1 VDFYRVP
8 FPKPHTVRCMV
19 VNLFGLKWRV
29 YWGRI
34 GGGLY
39 IATRPFIL
47 EDVAAAHAGGKKPA
61 ATEPAHAVLKV
72 RPENWK
78 AVLPG
83 YHLGWAEASRAACH
97 ANLDMVANV
106 RRGWN
111 DGAPAGA
118 APDAEL
124 LGRVARVYGARPYCP
139 DGGAYTLSAD
149 GRSCRCSIHGGH
161 DDPRQPAGPTES
173 SPTGR
178 LLGSF
183 AGLTAVVRFE
193 EDGLRVVVTADQRE

>member
-1 VDFYRVP
+1 
-8 FPKPHTVRCMV
+8 V

-34 GGGLY
+34 GDGLY
-39 IATRPFIL
+39 FATRPFIL
-47 EDVAAAHAGGKKPA
+47 EDLAAAHAEAMKPS
-61 ATEPAHAVLKV
+61 ATEPAHAVLRI
-72 RPENWK
+72 RPENWR

-111 DGAPAGA
+111 DRAAVGA

-124 LGRVARVYGARPYCP
+124 LGRVARVYGARPNCP
-139 DGGAYTLSAD
+139 DGGAYTLSVD
-149 GRSCRCSIHGGH
+149 GRSCRCGVHGGH
-161 DDPRQPAGPTES
+161 DEPRQPAGPTEA

-178 LLGSF
+178 LLKSF
-183 AGLTAVVRFE
+183 AGLTATLRFE
-193 EDGLRVVVTADQRE
+193 EDGLRVVVTADRRE